1 MARELLID
9 IGNSRI
15 KWLPV
20 VDGTPAWES
29 LGSCAHAE
37 LVSPPSSEGVSV
49 PPFFRRRARGDASE
63 ANSFDGGMRA
73 KRDPLTSLPPDTRF
87 ERAWIA
93 SVAPETVAAP
103 LIGAF
108 FEIADHLEH
117 VSTDHPGGSVAAA
130 YQGMGVDRWLALQ
143 AAWSESR
150 QACVIADCGSALTLD
165 LLDGRGVHRGGWI
178 AAGLPGTRAGLAEL
192 APGLPGFEPDS
203 AAGADR
209 PAEATATQIARG
221 LILQQAAT
229 VERAWRACCR
239 ALNAALPL
247 LLTGGDAVEVQSV
260 LEVPSRRD
268 DALVLKGL
276 LVISGY
282 G

>member
-1 MARELLID
+1 MARELLVD

-20 VDGTPAWES
+20 VDGTPEWES

-37 LVSPPSSEGVSV
+37 L
-49 PPFFRRRARGDASE
+49 AS
-63 ANSFDGGMRA
+63 ALPIDGRV
-73 KRDPLTSLPPDTRF
+73 

-93 SVAPETVAAP
+93 SVAPEAVAAP
-103 LIGAF
+103 LIGACS
-108 FEIADHLEH
+108 EIAERLEH
-117 VSTDHPGGSVAAA
+117 VSIGHPGGPVAAA

-165 LLDGRGVHRGGWI
+165 LIDGQGIHRGGWI
-178 AAGLPGTRAGLAEL
+178 AAGLPGTRSGLAEL
-192 APGLPGFEPDS
+192 APGLPGFEPNS

-209 PAEATATQIARG
+209 PAQDTVIQIARG

-229 VERAWRACCR
+229 VERAWRACCLVLG
-239 ALNAALPL
+239 APLEL
-247 LLTGGDAVEVQSV
+247 LLTGGDATEVQSV